1 MKTGQATRSWRLVD
15 CEAVE
20 YLKRKTCSKLPYNE
34 ESERWNSELVDR
46 ERDRESGKVGS
57 KALIAHYWAH
67 FMSHIADAD
76 GDADADAAAGTHA
89 D

>member
-1 MKTGQATRSWRLVD
+1 MVD
-15 CEAVE
+15 
-20 YLKRKTCSKLPYNE
+20 
-34 ESERWNSELVDR
+34 SERE
-46 ERDRESGKVGS
+46 KVGS

-76 GDADADAAAGTHA
+76 ADAAAGTHA